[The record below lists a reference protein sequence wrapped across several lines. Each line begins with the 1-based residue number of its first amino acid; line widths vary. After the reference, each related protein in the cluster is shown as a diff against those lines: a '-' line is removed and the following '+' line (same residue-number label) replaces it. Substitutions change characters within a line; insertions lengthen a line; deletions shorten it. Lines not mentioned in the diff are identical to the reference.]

1 MREWLKEGKVSLSG
15 GYQLLLDEFWR
26 CTPICQIL
34 PSNNKKHLKT
44 FESYIRGENDCFATL
59 EGSKSMTEAFPF
71 LVRILRMIQR
81 EESRLLTNVQ
91 ELFQALIN
99 LKRAYAKLAE
109 IAPLLYDKFWPKK

>member
-1 MREWLKEGKVSLSG
+1 
-15 GYQLLLDEFWR
+15 
-26 CTPICQIL
+26 
-34 PSNNKKHLKT
+34 
-44 FESYIRGENDCFATL
+44 
-59 EGSKSMTEAFPF
+59 MTEAFPF

-109 IAPLLYDKFWPKK
+109 IAPLLYDKFWPKKVKVKMKSVEITQL